1 MTKDWAE
8 TLALQVLAYIIAE
21 SMLCSRFL
29 DLTGL
34 QPEYLQAGLSDPAFM
49 RAVLEFL
56 LADEPNLLKFCAEAG
71 IDPHA
76 PARAHA
82 LLMGDAAPE
91 WN

>member
-1 MTKDWAE
+1 MTKDRAE
-8 TLALQVLAYIIAE
+8 ALALQALTYIIAE
-21 SMLCSRFL
+21 SVLCSRFL

-34 QPEYLQAGLSDPAFM
+34 QPAYLQASLSDPAFL
-49 RAVLEFL
+49 RAVLTFL
-56 LADEPNLLKFCAEAG
+56 LTDELSLLKFCAEAG